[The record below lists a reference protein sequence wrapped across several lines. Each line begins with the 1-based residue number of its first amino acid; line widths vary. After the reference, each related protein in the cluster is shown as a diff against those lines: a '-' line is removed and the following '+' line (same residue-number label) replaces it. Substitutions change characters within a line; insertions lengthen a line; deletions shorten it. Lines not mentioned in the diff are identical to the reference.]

1 MSKRIEKI
9 LFAVLFIGVVIIGGW
24 RLFVGE
30 ASTPSNDDAPSQK
43 DSLVSEISEA
53 KAGEDSV
60 AGVAASE
67 KGKTSTE
74 PTSVAENVTVYVGG
88 AVQKPGLYTL
98 SAEKR
103 VQDALEMAGGLTKD
117 GVLAAINPAQ
127 HLEDEMKIVVPAEK
141 EATLSQSV
149 VPDPVS
155 VPSTGSKAAENQ
167 STIHAKK
174 ININTATIEELQTLP
189 SIGKAKAEA
198 IVAYRQKKP
207 FQSAD
212 EIMQVSGIG
221 KKVFEKIRD
230 RIVVR

>member
-43 DSLVSEISEA
+43 DSLVSEISE
-53 KAGEDSV
+53 GEKDSASV
-60 AGVAASE
+60 AGVTASE
-67 KGKTSTE
+67 KGKKSTE

-103 VQDALEMAGGLTKD
+103 VQDALEMAGGITKD
-117 GVLAAINPAQ
+117 GALATINPAQ

-141 EATLSQSV
+141 EATTTQ
-149 VPDPVS
+149 
-155 VPSTGSKAAENQ
+155 
-167 STIHAKK
+167 IHAKR